1 MSIAEQEARF
11 TLLVMAV
18 VEATATAEE
27 LSEFRELM
35 RAHPEFKLQ
44 YLEQMKIHGL
54 MSYRQEMRNAG
65 AGRCFRRPSVVG
77 QLHVWWKVAAGLVAA
92 VLIAVLS
99 GVAVNVSRPSKTV
112 VLATIETVCGEVS
125 VISGGETSKALEG
138 RQLYSGDELSVSGSS
153 GAACVV
159 WEDGSRLML
168 PAVSR
173 VVLSRSKG
181 EKRITLLAG
190 AFDATFSKQ
199 LPGESYMIVT
209 PDGRAKVLGTTVT
222 VIRGLR
228 GTEFSVVQGQVR
240 VERFIDGAKTD
251 VSSRHEVLLSAQEN
265 SGKLSQTRFYWSDR
279 FSGGPKAGAATKQF
293 SGKVIGNNTHRET
306 K

>member
-18 VEATATAEE
+18 VEATATAKE

-54 MSYRQEMRNAG
+54 MRYRQEMRNAG
-65 AGRCFRRPSVVG
+65 AGRYFRRSSVIG
-77 QLHVWWKVAAGLVAA
+77 QVHVWWKVAAGLVAA
-92 VLIAVLS
+92 ALIAVLS
-99 GVAVNVSRPSKTV
+99 GVAVNVCRYSNTV
-112 VLATIETVCGEVS
+112 AFATIETAYGEVS
-125 VISGGETSKALEG
+125 VFSGGKTSEAWEG
-138 RQLYSGDELSVSGSS
+138 RQLYAGDELSVSGSS

-159 WEDGSRLML
+159 WKDGSRLTL

-173 VVLSRSKG
+173 VVLSLSKG

-209 PDGRAKVLGTTVT
+209 PDGRAKVLGTTIT

-228 GTEFSVVQGQVR
+228 GTEVSVVQGRVR
-240 VERFIDGAKTD
+240 VERFVDGAEAD
-251 VSSRHEVLLSAQEN
+251 VSSRYEVLLSDQKN
-265 SGKLSQTRFYWSDR
+265 SVNLSPTKFYWADR
-279 FSGGPKAGAATKQF
+279 FSGGRGAGATAKQF
-293 SGKVIGNNTHRET
+293 VGNSLGNIAQREP

>member
-18 VEATATAEE
+18 VEATATTEE

-54 MSYRQEMRNAG
+54 MRYRQEIRTAG
-65 AGRCFRRPSVVG
+65 AGRYFRRPSVVG
-77 QLHVWWKVAAGLVAA
+77 HARIWWKVAAGLVAA
-92 VLIAVLS
+92 ALIAVLS
-99 GVAVNVSRPSKTV
+99 GVAVNVSRHDNMV
-112 VLATIETVCGEVS
+112 ALATIETAYGEVS
-125 VISGGETSKALEG
+125 VISGGETSKAREG
-138 RQLYSGDELSVSGSS
+138 RQLYTGDELSVSGSS

-159 WEDGSRLML
+159 WEDGSRLAL

-173 VVLSRSKG
+173 VVLSRSKA
-181 EKRITLLAG
+181 EKRITLLTG
-190 AFDATFSKQ
+190 SFDATFSKQ
-199 LPGESYMIVT
+199 LPGETYMIVT

-228 GTEFSVVQGQVR
+228 GTEFSVVQGRVR

-251 VSSRHEVLLSAQEN
+251 VTSRHEVLLSAQEN
-265 SGKLSQTRFYWSDR
+265 SGKLNTTRFYWPDR
-279 FSGGPKAGAATKQF
+279 FAGGPKAGAATKQF
-293 SGKVIGNNTHRET
+293 SGKVIGKSAQGEP